1 MSRILVL
8 SISVLILSSCSD
20 PRAYFEDRSGRN
32 RNSTLKDESGFAKK
46 DSGMIKITPLDEP
59 TPFPSITPSI
69 RPATIGATAFSGDIA
84 GANGK
89 QKFYNFLQ
97 KNEQKII
104 KLDLLLSDD
113 QMQQIN
119 DVDRGKT
126 WYFDLG
132 FSDKDGFPTGG
143 EMLIDVAKGKGDL
156 KLNGNHLTG
165 NIKLIDWSGP
175 HQGLMSITAKPA
187 TSGAPVITIPE
198 PFVASTPRPNVTT
211 RPRTVKKEIRPTQ
224 VRPNNNNPPI

>member
-1 MSRILVL
+1 MSRLLVL
-8 SISVLILSSCSD
+8 SISVLTFSSCSD
-20 PRAYFEDRSGRN
+20 PRHYFEDRSR
-32 RNSTLKDESGFAKK
+32 SATLKDESGFAKK
-46 DSGMIKITPLDEP
+46 DSGLIKITPLDEP
-59 TPFPSITPSI
+59 TPFPSITPSV

-84 GANGK
+84 GTNGK
-89 QKFYNFLQ
+89 QKFYQFLQ

-132 FSDKDGFPTGG
+132 FQDKDGFPTGG
-143 EMLIDVAKGKGDL
+143 EMLIDVAKSKGDL
-156 KLNGNHLTG
+156 KLNGNLLTG

-175 HQGLMSITAKPA
+175 RQGLMSITAKPA
-187 TSGAPVITIPE
+187 TSNAIPSMSI
-198 PFVASTPRPNVTT
+198 PPIAVPRPTVNV
-211 RPRTVKKEIRPTQ
+211 RPRSVKPEIKT
-224 VRPNNNNPPI
+224 NDNNPPI

>member
-8 SISVLILSSCSD
+8 SISVLMLSSCSD
-20 PRAYFEDRSGRN
+20 PRPYFEDRSSRS
-32 RNSTLKDESGFAKK
+32 RNSPLKDESGFANK

-59 TPFPSITPSI
+59 TPFPSITPGI
-69 RPATIGATAFSGDIA
+69 TPGIKPATIGSTAFSGDIA
-84 GANGK
+84 GAGGK
-89 QKFYNFLQ
+89 QRFYAFLQ
-97 KNEQKII
+97 KNELKTI

-143 EMLIDVAKGKGDL
+143 EMLIDVAKSKGDL

-198 PFVASTPRPNVTT
+198 PFVASTPRPKATT
-211 RPRTVKKEIRPTQ
+211 RPRIVNKEIRD
-224 VRPNNNNPPI
+224 NNPPI

>member
-8 SISVLILSSCSD
+8 LIPVLIFSACSD
-20 PRAYFEDRSGRN
+20 PRHYFEDRSN
-32 RNSTLKDESGFAKK
+32 RSATLKDESGFAKK
-46 DSGMIKITPLDEP
+46 DSGLIKITPLDEP

-84 GANGK
+84 GTNGK
-89 QKFYNFLQ
+89 QKFYQFLQ
-97 KNEQKII
+97 KNEQKLI

-132 FSDKDGFPTGG
+132 FEDKDGFPTGG
-143 EMLIDVAKGKGDL
+143 EMLIDVAKSKGDL

-165 NIKLIDWSGP
+165 NIKIIDWSGP
-175 HQGLMSITAKPA
+175 RQGLMSITAKPA
-187 TSGAPVITIPE
+187 TQGAPIISNPE
-198 PFVASTPRPNVTT
+198 PFVASTPRPNATT
-211 RPRTVKKEIRPTQ
+211 RPRVINKEIR
-224 VRPNNNNPPI
+224 NNNPPI